1 MQPLRASG
9 PRLSRG
15 RRSPVCP
22 PQAAAVG
29 WDAGARRSDQ
39 PELGTGCGWKKVKR
53 KGAAGRRRTGRR
65 RARPAPPAVSAGGW
79 GRPGARGGT
88 GRLAAPWEVQG
99 RGQARRPQQG
109 GCFPPLVARLV
120 RWRRWRRRSKS
131 STSSP
136 PRRSTPRRA
145 CRPGAPRG
153 RRRAGRRR
161 GGGDKKRAAPR
172 PLAAGGSL
180 AGVSAALADPRMGLK
195 RRALGR
201 VFVL

>member
-1 MQPLRASG
+1 MQPYRASG
-9 PRLSRG
+9 PCLSRG
-15 RRSPVCP
+15 RRSPWCP
-22 PQAAAVG
+22 SQAAAVG
-29 WDAGARRSDQ
+29 WDAGARGSDQ
-39 PELGTGCGWKKVKR
+39 RELGPGCGWKKVKR
-53 KGAAGRRRTGRR
+53 KGRLGGGGRGG

-79 GRPGARGGT
+79 GRPGARGA

-109 GCFPPLVARLV
+109 GCLPPLVARLV

-145 CRPGAPRG
+145 CLPGAARG

-172 PLAAGGSL
+172 PHAAGSSL
-180 AGVSAALADPRMGLK
+180 EGVSAALADPRMGP